1 MAEFFEGIMANA
13 TRTTNNQDMLA
24 RVGFWLKL
32 MAKIVRRRLP
42 RGYQEIE
49 I

>member
-1 MAEFFEGIMANA
+1 MANA
-13 TRTTNNQDMLA
+13 TRTTNNQDKLA
-24 RVGFWLKL
+24 RVSFKLKR